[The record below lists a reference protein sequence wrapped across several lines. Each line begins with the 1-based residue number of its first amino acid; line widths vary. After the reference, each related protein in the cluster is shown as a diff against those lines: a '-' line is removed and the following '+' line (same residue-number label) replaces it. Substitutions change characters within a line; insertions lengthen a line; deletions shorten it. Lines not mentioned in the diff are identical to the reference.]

1 MALEARLEMLEKKH
15 IALEE
20 ELHSALNQPSTDDTE
35 ITEIKRRKLKVKDEI
50 QRLRSETA

>member
-20 ELHSALNQPSTDDTE
+20 ELHSALSQPSTDDTE

-50 QRLRSETA
+50 QRLRSEMA